1 MTLIYY
7 ESFHYKTKLRLA
19 ITEFPNH
26 GIFADGGL
34 SAPYTRKKKFLIT
47 EALFTN
53 WLLSLGVWRAL
64 QLFCDQSLNLR

>member
-34 SAPYTRKKKFLIT
+34 SAPYTRKKKIPNH
-47 EALFTN
+47 E
-53 WLLSLGVWRAL
+53 GIIH
-64 QLFCDQSLNLR
+64 